1 MKIEKRKKQ
10 STLTQFLNGCEKHI
24 SALFYL
30 TALILN
36 RVTTPRGF

>member
-10 STLTQFLNGCEKHI
+10 STLKQFLNSCEKHT

-30 TALILN
+30 TALIIN
-36 RVTTPRGF
+36 RVTTYRGF

>member
-10 STLTQFLNGCEKHI
+10 STLRQFLNSCEKHI

-30 TALILN
+30 TALIIN
-36 RVTTPRGF
+36 RVTTSRGF